1 MFSKNAAEHPDWV
14 ICSVFIMSY
23 RKVCGF
29 DKTGLISYQWI
40 VSADSRSFQ
49 SCRLSSLLSGFF
61 ISRSVFTESGM
72 MNKDNRSEC
81 ICRRM

>member
-29 DKTGLISYQWI
+29 DKTGLISYQWT
-40 VSADSRSFQ
+40 VSADSRRFQ
-49 SCRLSSLLSGFF
+49 SCSFF